1 MNLQENLAMKNGFV
15 LAGLS
20 SALTVVAA
28 LAASTAVA
36 EGLPVTINTTACGTY
51 TNIAFDKNG
60 HLILTGDLSCLASS
74 VPTNPPVTTPP
85 VTTPPVTTPPVDSGS
100 AACGVLPA
108 GVVARN
114 DHPWNQEIG
123 SNVRTPITL
132 KKDEVYSLKINKP
145 VGAIKGYGT
154 ISTIS
159 TTSAAGMRTVV
170 ISECPGSMTPA
181 PSTSPFGG
189 NPCEVVGMEDQ
200 LTWTFDQKV
209 PRGATQCRL
218 DPAKQYYVNI
228 KHQSADKKAS
238 CTSAACYFSYE
249 YKMNGIID

>member
-60 HLILTGDLSCLASS
+60 HLVLTGDLSCLTAS
-74 VPTNPPVTTPP
+74 VPGNPPVTPPVTPP
-85 VTTPPVTTPPVDSGS
+85 VNPPVTPPVTPPVDSGN

-114 DHPWNQEIG
+114 DHPWDQEVG

-132 KKDEVYSLKINKP
+132 KKDEVYSLKIN
-145 VGAIKGYGT
+145 
-154 ISTIS
+154 
-159 TTSAAGMRTVV
+159 
-170 ISECPGSMTPA
+170 
-181 PSTSPFGG
+181 
-189 NPCEVVGMEDQ
+189 
-200 LTWTFDQKV
+200 
-209 PRGATQCRL
+209 
-218 DPAKQYYVNI
+218 
-228 KHQSADKKAS
+228 
-238 CTSAACYFSYE
+238 
-249 YKMNGIID
+249 

>member
-1 MNLQENLAMKNGFV
+1 
-15 LAGLS
+15 
-20 SALTVVAA
+20 
-28 LAASTAVA
+28 
-36 EGLPVTINTTACGTY
+36 
-51 TNIAFDKNG
+51 
-60 HLILTGDLSCLASS
+60 
-74 VPTNPPVTTPP
+74 
-85 VTTPPVTTPPVDSGS
+85 
-100 AACGVLPA
+100 
-108 GVVARN
+108 
-114 DHPWNQEIG
+114 
-123 SNVRTPITL
+123 
-132 KKDEVYSLKINKP
+132 
-145 VGAIKGYGT
+145 
-154 ISTIS
+154 
-159 TTSAAGMRTVV
+159 MRTVV